1 MGFLVFFVVWGKRD
15 YDFKG
20 INVKVF
26 NFFNRFKFFR
36 GRDSSVALLPQNDG
50 LGSSKTKQW
59 PFAQQQT
66 FNKRHTYII

>member
-1 MGFLVFFVVWGKRD
+1 MGFLVFLWGGVKEIK
-15 YDFKG
+15 DFKE

-50 LGSSKTKQW
+50 LGSSKTKQR
-59 PFAQQQT
+59 PFE
-66 FNKRHTYII
+66 

>member
-1 MGFLVFFVVWGKRD
+1 MGFLVFLWCGVKEIK
-15 YDFKG
+15 DFKE

-36 GRDSSVALLPQNDG
+36 GRDSSVTSFPQNDG
-50 LGSSKTKQW
+50 LGSSKNKQR
-59 PFAQQQT
+59 PFEQQLT